1 MKKSPEMVKLLLA
14 HGEKPTEVQL
24 DLAKKMGGSE
34 IIAEL
39 EHSLIAS
46 HIEEPS
52 NAQET
57 NIIKSPLHQESY
69 EGLKPMGEDI
79 I

>member
-1 MKKSPEMVKLLLA
+1 MVKLLLA

-52 NAQET
+52 NAQENT
-57 NIIKSPLHQESY
+57 DLSQQEIPSNIELDPLGDTQD
-69 EGLKPMGEDI
+69 LV
-79 I
+79 